1 MRKKL
6 TVCLLAALT
15 LLVLPAAVTGTT
27 ASTDPAVTVSAELAV
42 DAYLLAATVSTE
54 LVAAKI
60 CPVITQTCNRVNQV
74 CGPDCHCK
82 AGGVGGSQLV
92 CVGNPGG
99 GPIPIK

>member
-6 TVCLLAALT
+6 TVCLVAALT
-15 LLVLPAAVTGTT
+15 LLVLPTVVTSTT
-27 ASTDPAVTVSAELAV
+27 ASTDPAVTVSPELAV
-42 DAYLLAATVSTE
+42 DPYLLTASVTTE

-60 CPVITQTCNRVNQV
+60 CPVITQTCSRVNQV

-82 AGGVGGSQLV
+82 AGGVNGSQLV

-99 GPIPIK
+99 GPIE